1 MIWPMRR
8 IVAIV
13 SVVLTTAAAAGAAA
27 GPRFPGLPPGTNWS
41 HAEVN
46 VIVRHQPHTL
56 VYDRGRIQSLSGTTL
71 TLRELDGSLVTVEV
85 SPTAVVTIDGQMGSL
100 SGVRLPAAAVTLR
113 VDGAAAVRVAVK
125 STPPKP
131 VRAPGRTVKPATTR

>member
-1 MIWPMRR
+1 MRR
-8 IVAIV
+8 LVATIT
-13 SVVLTTAAAAGAAA
+13 VVFAAIAASTAVGA
-27 GPRFPGLPPGTNWS
+27 RFPGLPPGTNWS

-46 VIVRHQPHTL
+46 VIVRRQPHTL
-56 VYDRGRIQSLSGTTL
+56 VYDRGRIQTLSGTSL
-71 TLRELDGSLVTVEV
+71 VLRELDGSLVTVEV

-125 STPPKP
+125 SAPPKP
-131 VRAPGRTVKPATTR
+131 VHAPGRIVKPATTR